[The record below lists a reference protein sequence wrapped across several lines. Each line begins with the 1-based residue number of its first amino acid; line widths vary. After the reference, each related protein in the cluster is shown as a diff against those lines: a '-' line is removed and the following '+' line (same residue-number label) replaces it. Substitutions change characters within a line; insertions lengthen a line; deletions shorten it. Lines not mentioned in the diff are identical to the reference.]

1 MVEAEALEKYKIIQG
16 NIKRSKVLILEYRDN
31 LILAVVWLKKKVKK
45 KWHRNSWS
53 SSAKEMHLK

>member
-31 LILAVVWLKKKVKK
+31 LILAVVELKKKVKK
-45 KWHRNSWS
+45 KNDIEIHEALVPR
-53 SSAKEMHLK
+53 KCI

>member
-31 LILAVVWLKKKVKK
+31 LILAVVWLKKKVNK

>member
-31 LILAVVWLKKKVKK
+31 LILAVVELKKKVKK
-45 KWHRNSWS
+45 K
-53 SSAKEMHLK
+53 